1 MKRIIS
7 VILIVCMFN
16 SLLLVDYI
24 KADEYEDFYRENYSS
39 YGDYIYDVNQKSDGT
54 KYISIIKYYGD
65 ENKLDIPSVI
75 DDVEVKEIA
84 EEFCENENV
93 TYISL
98 GENITHIAA
107 RAFSGCKK
115 LEEIKLSN
123 KLKYI
128 GMYAFYDCESLK
140 SITIPQSVTYCGKN
154 AFAGSFKG
162 NISKS
167 SYLKKMKV
175 YGTDNAY
182 KYMALAKVSY
192 KKNGKTVSKS
202 YWAPR
207 IKKISTSKKKVS
219 IEEKETYKIKTRIF
233 TKSGKRKGNLNR
245 NILRFTSSDTS
256 IAKVNKY
263 GKVKGIKKGTATIH
277 ISMRTDSSLSYD
289 VKVSVE

>member
-7 VILIVCMFN
+7 ILLMVCMF
-16 SLLLVDYI
+16 SSCLYTDCI

-65 ENKLDIPSVI
+65 ENELDIPSVI
-75 DDVEVKEIA
+75 DEIEVKEIA

-93 TYISL
+93 TYISV

-115 LEEIKLSN
+115 LEEIKLSK

-140 SITIPQSVTYCGKN
+140 SIIIPQSVTYCGKN
-154 AFAGSFKG
+154 AFAGNFKG
-162 NISKS
+162 NITKS
-167 SYLKKMKV
+167 SYLKKKKV

-182 KYMALAKVSY
+182 KYMAIAKVRY

-202 YWAPR
+202 YWAPK

-219 IEEKETYKIKTRIF
+219 VEKSETYKIKTRIF
-233 TKSGKRKGNLNR
+233 TKNGKRKGYLNR
-245 NILRFTSSDTS
+245 NILKFTSSDKS
-256 IAKVNKY
+256 IVKVN
-263 GKVKGIKKGTATIH
+263 
-277 ISMRTDSSLSYD
+277 
-289 VKVSVE
+289 